1 MSSDRRARAE
11 YFRRRKI
18 FFRWRP
24 GRRVATRAQ
33 VLRCGP
39 VDLREIPSL
48 SPGEGQGHG
57 SVLAFS
63 TTCRAV

>member
-1 MSSDRRARAE
+1 MDM
-11 YFRRRKI
+11 
-18 FFRWRP
+18 WRP

-48 SPGEGQGHG
+48 SRGEALETQRFYVSKVQTGVHIARPGTSGYVWLLVEG
-57 SVLAFS
+57 
-63 TTCRAV
+63 